1 MARDIS
7 DHVRRVSRVTKGK
20 RTPCYENNYQNHSQG
35 GRYFLLIQ
43 ESFSVD
49 DKVGYRELSSS
60 IGCHEI
66 RLRRVFLIFFVPSS
80 FRSQYPFDFPYF
92 SSPPSHQSCKTL
104 PFTRRLIFHQNR
116 IFYCLLCSITFFE
129 TRPSD
134 FSSEA

>member
-35 GRYFLLIQ
+35 GRYFLLIR

-80 FRSQYPFDFPYF
+80 FRSQYPFDFPHF
-92 SSPPSHQSCKTL
+92 SSPPSHQS
-104 PFTRRLIFHQNR
+104 FTRRLIFHQNR
-116 IFYCLLCSITFFE
+116 IFYCLFCSITFFE

>member
-35 GRYFLLIQ
+35 GRYFLLIR

-92 SSPPSHQSCKTL
+92 SSSPSHQS
-104 PFTRRLIFHQNR
+104 FTRRLIFHQNR
-116 IFYCLLCSITFFE
+116 IFYCLFLFYHFLRNKTIRFFL
-129 TRPSD
+129 
-134 FSSEA
+134 